1 MDPSYGITSKLLI
14 WFCALVLIFY
24 GTIFVLYIN
33 LQRAVILSE
42 SIVNK
47 NYAIATMSK
56 KMIEN
61 LISMEENEKKYGLLH
76 KNDYLTFFAAA
87 QKAFEDNLVGI
98 LELEAGH
105 ALIPAQWHEIYESYR
120 QFPNAAETEAYVK
133 NANKRRTLRG
143 KLWIPESVI
152 NQWIAKIRQAQSENT
167 KEVEASTRELSRRS
181 QMAARNGLFGLV
193 VSSVIGLIGVAFLA
207 YSMIRPLRELIKG
220 IRSITKDRDSKPI
233 KIRSKDEFGELAGA
247 FNEMTERL
255 RREERMRSDFISML
269 SHEIR
274 TPLTSIRESVNMIVE
289 EVMGPIT
296 ERQHKFLNIASSEIG
311 RICDLLNHLMQ
322 ASRLEPGKL
331 KVVATAV
338 DCYTLVNGS
347 VDTLKNLA
355 RTKGI
360 RISVQCDVHLPNV
373 LGDSQQ
379 LRQVILNLLG
389 NAIKFSPQGSRV
401 NVRAEA
407 DSDPRLICFT
417 VQDHGPGIGDDE
429 LALLFNK
436 YYRAQ
441 NVRAHMDGV
450 GLGLSI
456 AKNIIEA
463 HKGSIWVDSHLG
475 RGSTFGFTLP
485 KAPPGFKPQRG

>member
-1 MDPSYGITSKLLI
+1 VT
-14 WFCALVLIFY
+14 
-24 GTIFVLYIN
+24 
-33 LQRAVILSE
+33 LSE

-61 LISMEENEKKYGLLH
+61 LISMEENEKKYGLLQ
-76 KNDYLTFFAAA
+76 KVDYLTFFAAA

-98 LELEAGH
+98 LELEAGN
-105 ALIPAQWHEIYESYR
+105 AVIPAQWHEIYESYR
-120 QFPNAAETEAYVK
+120 QFPTAAETDAYVK
-133 NANKRRTLRG
+133 NADKRRMLQG

-167 KEVEASTRELSRRS
+167 KEVEASTRELGRRS
-181 QMAARNGLFGLV
+181 QLAARNGLIGLV
-193 VSSVIGLIGVAFLA
+193 VSSAIGLIGVAFLA

-220 IRSITKDRDSKPI
+220 IRSISKDRDSKPI
-233 KIRSKDEFGELAGA
+233 KVRSKDEFGELAGA

-296 ERQHKFLNIASSEIG
+296 ERQHKFLNIASAEIG

-331 KVVATAV
+331 KVVARPV
-338 DCYTLVNGS
+338 DCHGLVNGS
-347 VDTLKNLA
+347 VDTLKNVA
-355 RTKGI
+355 QNKQI
-360 RISVQCDVHLPNV
+360 RISVQCDTRLPNV
-373 LGDSQQ
+373 MGDSQQ
-379 LRQVILNLLG
+379 LRQVMLNLLG
-389 NAIKFSPQGSRV
+389 NAIKFSPQGSQIH
-401 NVRAEA
+401 VRAQA
-407 DSDPRLICFT
+407 DGDPRLVCFT
-417 VQDHGPGIGDDE
+417 VQDQGPGIGEEE
-429 LALLFNK
+429 LNLLFNK

-441 NVRAHMDGV
+441 NVREHMDGV

-463 HKGSIWVDSHLG
+463 HKGTIWVDSQFG
-475 RGSTFGFTLP
+475 KGSTFGFTLP
-485 KAPPGFKPQRG
+485 KAPPQLKLQRG